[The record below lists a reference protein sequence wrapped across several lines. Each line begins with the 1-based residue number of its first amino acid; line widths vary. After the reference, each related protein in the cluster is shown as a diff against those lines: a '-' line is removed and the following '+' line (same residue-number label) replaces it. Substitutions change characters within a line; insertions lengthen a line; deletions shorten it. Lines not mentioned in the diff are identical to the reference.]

1 MNSIMPIVDL
11 LWNKFDN
18 LKRNEDGTIVYDE
31 RFKEITKNLLNHESL
46 DSALY
51 HTYDEFFNA
60 VTNGSV
66 TYDRQENDKSD
77 DVNASENETQ
87 PIDEKDSLA
96 KAKRVREMLITPSK
110 SVLPP
115 DMSIFRLT
123 KGCKSKY
130 RYVSDVLTMK
140 IWQFWQPGEQVF
152 ISAGTGRGKNTFIKN
167 ELLKHCGNQKVV
179 IFENR
184 QSLMQQQIIDI
195 ISEIDPEALKYDDI
209 SKYNMVI
216 FGAYKNIM
224 IISYQCAALKYV
236 EEQQIFAFLFTGK
249 IYGV

>member
-1 MNSIMPIVDL
+1 MKKISKNLKHKGAGIKPALKFFVEFTVMIWYNVNVRFFISKRSEIKVNSIMPIVDL

-31 RFKEITKNLLNHESL
+31 RFKEITENLLNNESL
-46 DSALY
+46 DSTMY

-66 TYDRQENDKSD
+66 TYDRQKNDKSD
-77 DVNASENETQ
+77 DVNASENEIQ

-96 KAKRVREMLITPSK
+96 MAKRVREMLITPSK

-115 DMSIFRLT
+115 DMSIFKLT

-140 IWQFWQPGEQVF
+140 IW
-152 ISAGTGRGKNTFIKN
+152 
-167 ELLKHCGNQKVV
+167 
-179 IFENR
+179 
-184 QSLMQQQIIDI
+184 
-195 ISEIDPEALKYDDI
+195 
-209 SKYNMVI
+209 
-216 FGAYKNIM
+216 
-224 IISYQCAALKYV
+224 
-236 EEQQIFAFLFTGK
+236 
-249 IYGV
+249 

>member
-1 MNSIMPIVDL
+1 MDSIMPIVDL

-31 RFKEITKNLLNHESL
+31 RFKEITENLLNNESL
-46 DSALY
+46 DSTMY

-96 KAKRVREMLITPSK
+96 MAKRVREMLITPSK

-167 ELLKHCGNQKVV
+167 ELLKHCRNQKVV

-184 QSLMQQQIIDI
+184 QSLMQQQIKDI
-195 ISEIDPEALKYDDI
+195 ISEINPNFLKPYDI
-209 SKYNMVI
+209 SDENMVI
-216 FGAYKNIM
+216 FGRGKNRDIM
-224 IISYQCAALKYV
+224 IISYQCAALKCML
-236 EEQQIFAFLFTGK
+236 QDSIFLEFCS
-249 IYGV
+249 